1 MKIVIRIF
9 NVIIMA
15 IAAAATVFL
24 FTTPAISF
32 NSKIDVNVKTFS
44 EFVPVTQ
51 YTDEYDIATLL
62 GTDTIHTGIQ
72 FSLKA
77 TELNHLATGNRDVI
91 NEAVLNKNVDNMI
104 VTLHEPID
112 LIADFS
118 IRAIIKSTIK
128 DEISKQIEGAKN
140 EFGGASSAQDIMDEV
155 GMDDDYFNN
164 FSLALYD
171 SANADDSTI
180 DSVSGVLYEQID
192 DALARAEES
201 GLVDSSGFSNDKK
214 DGITENLLKV
224 LSDLNLVNEDGTIKQ
239 ISSICYIYLSNFM
252 KGRLDG
258 KVEASTLDQQVGE
271 STPDYADRMTRLY
284 VVTMM
289 PDGFYQGAS
298 AIAIGLIVGMFIFAA
313 LWVFIF
319 IFTLIRTF
327 TKKPWTMFGPW
338 FWVLGP
344 LMLVL
349 GFGITFGTKVL
360 LPSVKLP
367 LDNLPIN
374 SVLISIRTY
383 ALIPSILF
391 VVMIAV
397 GIVYAIFRS
406 MAKAD
411 YRDELEA
418 KGAK

>member
-15 IAAAATVFL
+15 IAAAATIFL
-24 FTTPAISF
+24 FATPAISF

-44 EFVPVTQ
+44 EFVPSTQ
-51 YTDEYDIATLL
+51 YTNDYDIATLL
-62 GTDTIHTGIQ
+62 GTDTIHAGIQ

-77 TELNHLATGNRDVI
+77 TELNHLASGNREVI
-91 NEAVLNKNVDNMI
+91 NEAILNKNVDNMI

-112 LIADFS
+112 LIADYS

-128 DEISKQIEGAKN
+128 DEITKQIDGAKN
-140 EFGGASSAQDIMDEV
+140 EFGGGSTAQEIMDEV
-155 GMDDDYFNN
+155 GMDEAYFNN

-171 SANADDSTI
+171 SANDENATI

-192 DALARAEES
+192 DALARAEET
-201 GLVDSSGFSNDKK
+201 GLVDNSGFSAEKKND
-214 DGITENLLKV
+214 ITDNLLKV
-224 LSDLNLVNEDGTIKQ
+224 LNDLHLVNDDGTIKQ
-239 ISSICYIYLSNFM
+239 IGSICYIYLSNYM
-252 KGRLDG
+252 KEKLNG
-258 KVEASTLDQQVGE
+258 KVEASTLDQAAGE
-271 STPDYADRMTRLY
+271 SSQAYADRMTKLF
-284 VVTMM
+284 VFTMM
-289 PDGFYQGAS
+289 PDGFYQGAG
-298 AIAIGLIVGMFIFAA
+298 AVAIGLIIGLFIFTAMFA
-313 LWVFIF
+313 FIF

-349 GFGITFGTKVL
+349 GIGLTFGTKVV

-367 LDNLPIN
+367 LDNLPI
-374 SVLISIRTY
+374 SSILVSIRTY
-383 ALIPSILF
+383 ALIPSLIFLG
-391 VVMIAV
+391 MIV
-397 GIVYAIFRS
+397 IGIVYAVLRG

-411 YRDELEA
+411 YRDELEE